1 MDNPLELKILSC
13 HLGIAKAKF
22 GQGPFGVERTLLQFC
37 GILVLV
43 SFSAIV
49 YILISEINCFIYI
62 LSGLYLFT
70 ILSCSMSHCC
80 KLT

>member
-37 GILVLV
+37 GILVLGF
-43 SFSAIV
+43 FSAIV
-49 YILISEINCFIYI
+49 DILISEINCIIYI